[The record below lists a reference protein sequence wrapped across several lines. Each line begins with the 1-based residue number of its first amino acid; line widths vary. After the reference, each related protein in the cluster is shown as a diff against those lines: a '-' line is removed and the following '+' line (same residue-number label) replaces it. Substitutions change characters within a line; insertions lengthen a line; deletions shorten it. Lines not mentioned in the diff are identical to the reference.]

1 MTLPARAALGT
12 MHGKEAALAPPLAAL
27 GITLI
32 RPEIDTDRFGTF
44 TAETPRSG
52 TMADAARAKAKAA
65 IAATGL
71 SVGIASEGAYGP
83 HPSIPFLPLGREVL
97 LWHEAETGREI
108 LELALDDRPTYDHA
122 EVANLAEAEALL
134 ARVAFP
140 ATALIVAPSA
150 DARPIAKGLRDRD
163 ALAAAIG
170 QAAANSADGRAFPQ
184 TDMRAHMNPRRM
196 QVIAGLAARLAQRL
210 STPCPQCRAAGW
222 GLLRREPGLPCGDCG
237 TPTALVAHDI
247 YGCTACGAEDR
258 ASRKGTA
265 DPDHCPHCNP

>member
-1 MTLPARAALGT
+1 MTLPASAALGT
-12 MHGKEAALAPPLAAL
+12 MHGKEAALGPPLAAL

-44 TAETPRSG
+44 TAETPRHG
-52 TMADAARAKAKAA
+52 TMVDAARAKARAA

-71 SVGIASEGAYGP
+71 NVGIASEGAYGP

-108 LELALDDRPTYDHA
+108 VEQAVDDHPTYDHA
-122 EVANLAEAEALL
+122 EVANLADAEALL
-134 ARVAFP
+134 SRVDFP
-140 ATALIVAPSA
+140 LTALIVAPAS
-150 DARPIAKGLRDRD
+150 DALPTAKGLRDRD
-163 ALAAAIG
+163 TLLAAIR
-170 QAAANSADGRAFPQ
+170 QAAANSADGRAFLQ

-258 ASRKGTA
+258 APRTGTA
-265 DPDHCPHCNP
+265 DPAHCPYCNP

>member
-1 MTLPARAALGT
+1 MTLPSRAALGT

-27 GITLI
+27 GISLI
-32 RPEIDTDRFGTF
+32 LPAIDTDRFGTF

-52 TMADAARAKAKAA
+52 TMADAARAKARAA

-83 HPSIPFLPLGREVL
+83 HPDIPFLPLGRELL

-108 LELALDDRPTYDHA
+108 IEQALDDRPSYDHA
-122 EVANLAEAEALL
+122 EVADLAEAEALL

-140 ATALIVAPSA
+140 ATALIVAASA
-150 DARPIAKGLRDRD
+150 DALPVAKGVRDHD

-170 QAAANSADGRAFPQ
+170 RAVACSADRRAFLQ

-196 QVIAGLAARLAQRL
+196 EVIAGLAGRIAQRL
-210 STPCPQCRAAGW
+210 STPCPHCRAPGW
-222 GLLRREPGLPCGDCG
+222 GLLRRDPGLPCGDCG
-237 TPTALVAHDI
+237 TSTALVAHDI
-247 YGCTACGAEDR
+247 HGCTACGAEDR
-258 ASRKGTA
+258 TARTGTA
-265 DPDHCPHCNP
+265 DPAHCPYCNP